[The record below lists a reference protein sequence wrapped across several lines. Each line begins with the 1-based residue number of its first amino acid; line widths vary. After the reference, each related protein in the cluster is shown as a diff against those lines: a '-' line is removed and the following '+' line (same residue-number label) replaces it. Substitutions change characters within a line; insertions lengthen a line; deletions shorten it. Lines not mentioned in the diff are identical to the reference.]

1 MAELRLPG
9 RQPAM
14 ELLAK
19 LDRKDREDFQ
29 SALLDALW
37 DAHEARVLPT
47 RIVVLLRDW
56 TAHAHFEDSSVAQ
69 QRIAEARRG
78 AASV

>member
-1 MAELRLPG
+1 MAELRLPS
-9 RQPAM
+9 RKAAM

-19 LDRKDREDFQ
+19 LDHQDREEFQ

-37 DAHEARVLPT
+37 DAHEASVLPT

-56 TAHAHFEDSSVAQ
+56 TAHSHCEASPVAQ
-69 QRIAEARRG
+69 QRMAEARRS

>member
-9 RQPAM
+9 RKPAM

-37 DAHEARVLPT
+37 DAHQARVLP
-47 RIVVLLRDW
+47 RQIVVLLRDW
-56 TAHAHFEDSSVAQ
+56 TAHAHFEDSPVAQ